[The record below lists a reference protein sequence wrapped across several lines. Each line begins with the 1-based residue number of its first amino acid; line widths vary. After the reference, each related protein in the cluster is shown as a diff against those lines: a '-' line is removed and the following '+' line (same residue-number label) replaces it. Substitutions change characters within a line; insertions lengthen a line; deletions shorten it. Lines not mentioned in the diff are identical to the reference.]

1 MYAKYFGFRERP
13 FKLVP
18 NPHYLYLSKSHEEAL
33 AHLTYAVSQGDGFL
47 TITGEVGTGKT
58 TLCRSFI
65 ESLDPSKVIAYIFNP
80 RLDALQLLKA
90 INDEFEIPS
99 HFDNTKDLIDELNR
113 FLIEKKQEGKT
124 VILLI
129 DEAQNLRKGVLE
141 QIRLLSNLETS
152 KDKLLQIILVGQ
164 PELIEILETRE
175 LRQLAQR
182 ITLSFHLMPLDGMDV
197 GRYIE
202 HRINLASQK
211 PEVLFSK
218 SAIRMIHQFSNG
230 IPRIINMVC
239 DRALLTASV
248 LNKKAVNQDIV
259 RTAIQELAGKGK
271 MPSSLAPRL
280 QILVALF
287 LLCAGVFLVMGFYP
301 EILGLRSTV
310 SPGSPAP
317 AERSG
322 LEKTKPLDDSRI
334 KAAESSE
341 KIPSSKSDPEPLKE
355 EPTVEPTGNKAS
367 SPEPLK
373 EKTSAVGQVPTEKPA
388 GTLTEAVPL
397 TSPLESPDEPLTPLT
412 PSLLVQEG
420 SAPFPQGP
428 ENQSPEG
435 PEPQQATESPSVTPS
450 VPTGQEVLSLDDY
463 LTTLDILNSR
473 QTALATIISLW
484 KTEAS
489 VPGSEFSTLE
499 DDESYFVL
507 ASRKNGFFIQ
517 ALKNNFDLAKRMN
530 LPFILEIYWPEKMAL
545 VYLAVTRIE
554 NQQIFLAG
562 RPGDKGLSLS
572 WADLTKIM
580 GETAY
585 IPWKNFYGYDGI
597 IPGSAPADT
606 VLTLKMH
613 LRDMGFSEIEINGVY
628 DYTTRKVIQT
638 LQRKYQIQPDGLVG
652 PLTKIALYNE
662 TPSLNMPH
670 ISN

>member
-164 PELIEILETRE
+164 PELIDILETRE

-182 ITLSFHLMPLDGMDV
+182 ITLSFHLMPLDGKDV

-259 RTAIQELAGKGK
+259 RTAIRELAGKGK

-310 SPGSPAP
+310 SPGSSAP
-317 AERSG
+317 AERAG
-322 LEKTKPLDDSRI
+322 LEKAKPLDDSRI
-334 KAAESSE
+334 KAAEPSE
-341 KIPSSKSDPEPLKE
+341 KIPSSKSDPEPVKE
-355 EPTVEPTGNKAS
+355 EPKVEPPENMAS
-367 SPEPLK
+367 TQEPLE
-373 EKTSAVGQVPTEKPA
+373 EKTSAVSQVPTAKPV

-397 TSPLESPDEPLTPLT
+397 TSPLESLDKPLSPLT
-412 PSLLVQEG
+412 PSIPVQVD
-420 SAPFPQGP
+420 SAPIPQGP

-435 PEPQQATESPSVTPS
+435 AEPQQTTESPSVPADH
-450 VPTGQEVLSLDDY
+450 EVLSLVDY
-463 LTTLDILNSR
+463 LKTLDILNSR
-473 QTALATIISLW
+473 QTALETILSLW

-489 VPGSEFSTLE
+489 VTGSKFSTLE
-499 DDESYFVL
+499 DDESYFIL
-507 ASRKNGFFIQ
+507 ASRKKGFFIQ

-572 WADLTKIM
+572 EADLTKIM

-597 IPGSAPADT
+597 IPGSGTADT

-628 DYTTRKVIQT
+628 DYSTRKVIQT

-662 TPSLNMPH
+662 TPSLNIPH

>member
-164 PELIEILETRE
+164 PELIDILETRE

-182 ITLSFHLMPLDGMDV
+182 ITLSFHLMPLDGKDV

-259 RTAIQELAGKGK
+259 RTAIRELAGKGK

-287 LLCAGVFLVMGFYP
+287 LLCTGVFLVMGFYP

-310 SPGSPAP
+310 LPSFHAP

-322 LEKTKPLDDSRI
+322 I
-334 KAAESSE
+334 
-341 KIPSSKSDPEPLKE
+341 E
-355 EPTVEPTGNKAS
+355 EPKVEPPGNKAS
-367 SPEPLK
+367 TPEPLN
-373 EKTSAVGQVPTEKPA
+373 ETTSAVGPEPTEKPV

-397 TSPLESPDEPLTPLT
+397 TSPFESPDKPLPPLT
-412 PSLLVQEG
+412 PSIPVQED
-420 SAPFPQGP
+420 SAPFPQGA
-428 ENQSPEG
+428 ENKSPEG
-435 PEPQQATESPSVTPS
+435 TEPQQATESPSVPADH
-450 VPTGQEVLSLDDY
+450 EVLSLDDY
-463 LTTLDILNSR
+463 LKTLDILNSR
-473 QTALATIISLW
+473 QTALATVLSLW
-484 KTEAS
+484 KTETS
-489 VPGSEFSTLE
+489 VPESEFSTLE
-499 DDESYFVL
+499 DDGSYFVL

-545 VYLAVTRIE
+545 VYLAVTRME

-572 WADLTKIM
+572 GADLKKIM